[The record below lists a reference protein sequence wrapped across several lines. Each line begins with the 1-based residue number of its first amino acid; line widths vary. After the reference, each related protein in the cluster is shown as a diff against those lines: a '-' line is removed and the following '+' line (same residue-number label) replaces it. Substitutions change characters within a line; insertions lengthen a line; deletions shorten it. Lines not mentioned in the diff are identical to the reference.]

1 MERKKNS
8 DKKFMHISLAHYEKL
23 IDMLYFYT
31 GIAEADPELRRR
43 GFNGR

>member
-23 IDMLYFYT
+23 IDSLQS
-31 GIAEADPELRRR
+31 IQS
-43 GFNGR
+43 